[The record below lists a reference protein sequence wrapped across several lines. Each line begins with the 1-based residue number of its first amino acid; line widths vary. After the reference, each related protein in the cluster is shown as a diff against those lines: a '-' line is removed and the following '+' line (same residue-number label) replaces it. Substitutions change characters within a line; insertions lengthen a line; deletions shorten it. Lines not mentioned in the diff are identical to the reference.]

1 MMKLLDIT
9 EKYGKATHKYPF
21 EPYNVSANFRGKPSY
36 VYDLCIGCAACGIAC
51 PSNAITVVFN
61 DDKSKLVWEFD
72 CGRCIFCGRCDE
84 VCPTGAIRLSEEFEL
99 AVKFDKSA
107 LIQRGELDSQYCTVC
122 NKPFAAKRLIKY
134 SFECLSKAN
143 LGEKRLEESK
153 NYLSICP
160 TCKKTATASNFT
172 SGKEMVIE

>member
-9 EKYGKATHKYPF
+9 EKYGKTTHKYPF
-21 EPYNVSANFRGKPSY
+21 EPYHVSANFRGKPSY
-36 VYDLCIGCAACGIAC
+36 VYDRCIGCAACGIAC
-51 PSNAITVVFN
+51 PSNAITVQFN
-61 DDKSKLVWEFD
+61 EPKSKLIWEFD

-107 LIQRGELDSQYCTVC
+107 LIQRGELDAQYCTQC
-122 NKPFAAKRLIKY
+122 QKPFTVKRLIQY
-134 SFECLSKAN
+134 SFERLTKAN
-143 LGEKRLEESK
+143 LGEKRLQEAK
-153 NYLSICP
+153 KYLCICP
-160 TCKKTATASNFT
+160 TCKKNATVANFT